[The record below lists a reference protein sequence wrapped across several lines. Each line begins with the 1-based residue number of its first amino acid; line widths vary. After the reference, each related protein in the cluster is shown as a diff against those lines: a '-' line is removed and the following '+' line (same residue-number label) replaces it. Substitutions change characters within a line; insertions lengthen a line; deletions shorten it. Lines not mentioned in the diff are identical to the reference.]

1 MTDLLQM
8 TEVLPDTNELRRAA
22 ARSMDADAARR
33 TLALALVQDGA
44 SRTEAAKQCGMD
56 RQILLDWCIAT
67 TSSA

>member
-8 TEVLPDTNELRRAA
+8 TEVLPDTNEPLRAA

-33 TLALALVQDGA
+33 TLALALVQDGT

-56 RQILLDWCIAT
+56 RQILRDWCIAT